1 MKAPFLKCR
10 RSAGAGFS
18 LAEVMLA
25 MAIASFALLALI
37 GVLPE
42 GLESLRD
49 AEKRAAEARMVQDV
63 TARYQLLDWEETD
76 LDNGSEEEFEFD
88 SSGNP
93 VESASDRVIYKAR
106 VTIEAAN
113 PLPNES
119 SSSPFLRRIRIR
131 ISDRWDNSSAFT
143 NPAMYRERFALLVN
157 FDKTPGLAASQPTE
171 ESVEPTTSSSEG
183 RANP

>member
-1 MKAPFLKCR
+1 MKATGLKSR
-10 RSAGAGFS
+10 QHAGAGFS

-63 TARYQLLDWEETD
+63 TARYQLLDWEEAD
-76 LDNGSEEEFEFD
+76 LDGGSEEEFEFD

-93 VESASDRVIYKAR
+93 LESSSDRVIYKAR
-106 VTIEAAN
+106 VTIESAN

-131 ISDRWDNSSAFT
+131 ITDRWDNGSAFT

-171 ESVEPTTSSSEG
+171 EPETSTPSNSED